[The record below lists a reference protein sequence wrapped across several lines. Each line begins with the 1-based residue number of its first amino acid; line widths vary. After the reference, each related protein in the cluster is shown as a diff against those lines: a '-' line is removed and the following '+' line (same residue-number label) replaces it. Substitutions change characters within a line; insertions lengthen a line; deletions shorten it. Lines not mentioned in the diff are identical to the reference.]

1 MVNNVIK
8 FIKVVMEKDI
18 NTKGSTQYF
27 FKPDVYFK
35 FYLFT
40 LQSILIF
47 GRNIIP

>member
-1 MVNNVIK
+1 MVHNGVK

-18 NTKGSTQYF
+18 NTKESTWYF
-27 FKPDVYFK
+27 FKPDFYFK

-47 GRNIIP
+47 ERNITP